1 MLGFDGSVVDSLASS
16 HKQLSLK
23 NQWIHQCGNEGEQQ
37 QQIQLA
43 GSVSPLSSTMAMEL
57 ACRQEDTKGGKEAL
71 MIGGSPADQAAVAY
85 TLLQPCMQVRGWNN
99 GEGHRATQIM
109 GAGILSPNIFLFK
122 CSLKT
127 KKKALRGILKF
138 TLLSTPVKKTSLNIK
153 PDIHTILQAKP
164 I

>member
-1 MLGFDGSVVDSLASS
+1 
-16 HKQLSLK
+16 
-23 NQWIHQCGNEGEQQ
+23 
-37 QQIQLA
+37 
-43 GSVSPLSSTMAMEL
+43 
-57 ACRQEDTKGGKEAL
+57 
-71 MIGGSPADQAAVAY
+71 
-85 TLLQPCMQVRGWNN
+85 
-99 GEGHRATQIM
+99 M

-122 CSLKT
+122 YSLKT